1 MSKNALGKGLD
12 ALISDTLEP
21 GAVQENVLNI
31 KIKDIV
37 PNRDQPRKNFDEK
50 GIRELA
56 LSIKENGLIQ
66 PVVVRKKED
75 KYELIVGERRYK
87 AVKKAG
93 LTEIPALVK
102 DYSENK
108 LIELALIENIQREDL
123 NAIEEALA
131 FKNILERDMITQEE
145 LSKKVGKSR
154 SYIANMIRILDLPKT
169 IRDHVSRGTISV
181 GQAKALLSLENSG
194 EQEEI
199 AKKIINEPVTVREL
213 EGIVRKRGVPRGTNK
228 KELDPFID
236 DIEEK
241 LRDKFSTKVKI
252 DYNAGKGQI
261 KIDFY
266 SNEELERIVEEIFE

>member
-1 MSKNALGKGLD
+1 MAKKALGKGLD

-21 GAVQENVLNI
+21 GVVQENILNI
-31 KIKDIV
+31 KIQDII
-37 PNRDQPRKNFDEK
+37 PNRDQPRKNFDES
-50 GIRELA
+50 GISDLA
-56 LSIKENGLIQ
+56 RSIKENGLIQ
-66 PVVVRKKED
+66 PVVVRKNGD

-93 LTEIPALVK
+93 LTEIPAFVK

-131 FKNILERDMITQEE
+131 YKSILERDMITQEE
-145 LSKKVGKSR
+145 LSKRVGKSR
-154 SYIANMIRILDLPKT
+154 SYIANMISILDLPKN
-169 IRDHVSRGTISV
+169 ILDHVSRGTISV
-181 GQAKALLSLENSG
+181 GQAKALLSLDDTG

-199 AKKIINEPVTVREL
+199 AKRIINEPVTVREL
-213 EGIVRKRGVPRGTNK
+213 EGIVRKRSVPRGTKK
-228 KELDPFID
+228 KEQDPFID

-241 LRDKFSTKVKI
+241 LRDKLSTKVKI
-252 DYNAGKGQI
+252 DYNGGKGQL

-266 SNEELERIVEEIFE
+266 SNEEFERIVEEILE